1 LPLTVLPNLLTLLLY
16 HKSYFWRT
24 TQKQEIDYIE
34 ESNNRYMACEIK
46 WNPRRKPRFSKTF
59 CDNYPL
65 SETLV
70 INPENLG
77 DWIS

>member
-1 LPLTVLPNLLTLLLY
+1 MPITILPNLITLHLY

-65 SETLV
+65 SETRV